1 MWKSIVIV
9 VGLLVLAFFALGF
22 IKPEIQVTSSTVINR
37 SPEVVW
43 KVFTDPPRTKEWL
56 TGLQRMETISGAH
69 LAVGSRHRLTFREG
83 NRWIEMDEVVTAVE
97 AGRLYAFNS
106 SMDVMK
112 GSTNVRLMPKDGG
125 TELAFES
132 IYGGRSM
139 FWRSIMVVMQGTIAR
154 REAGDMAKLKA
165 LVEAEPK

>member
-1 MWKSIVIV
+1 MWKSIGIVI
-9 VGLLVLAFFALGF
+9 GVLIVAFFALGF
-22 IKPEIQVTSSTVINR
+22 IKPEIQVASSTAIGR

-43 KVFTDPPRTKEWL
+43 KVFTDRPRTKQWL
-56 TGLQRMETISGAH
+56 TGLESMETISGAH
-69 LAVGSRHRLTFREG
+69 LAVGSHHRLTFREG

-97 AGRLYAFNS
+97 PGKLYAFNS

-112 GSTNVRLMPKDGG
+112 GSTYVRLAPKDGG

-139 FWRSIMVVMQGTIAR
+139 FWRSILVVMQGTIAR
-154 REAGDMAKLKA
+154 REAEDLAKLKA
-165 LVEAEPK
+165 LVQAEPQ

>member
-1 MWKSIVIV
+1 MWKSIAVVI
-9 VGLLVLAFFALGF
+9 GLLIVAFFALGF

-43 KVFTDPPRTKEWL
+43 KVFTDPPRTKQWL
-56 TGLQRMETISGAH
+56 TGLQSMETISGAH
-69 LAVGSRHRLTFREG
+69 LEVGSRHRLTFREG
-83 NRWIEMDEVVTAVE
+83 NRWIQMDEIVTAVE
-97 AGRLYAFNS
+97 PGRLYAFNS
-106 SMDVMK
+106 SMDAMK

-125 TELAFES
+125 TELALES

-139 FWRSIMVVMQGTIAR
+139 VWRSILVVMQGTIAR
-154 REAGDMAKLKA
+154 REAEDMAKLKA